1 VNASL
6 PGLNQ
11 LKFALKI
18 IGRSALRPMQG
29 RSHKPILAGER
40 DLGITFIG
48 HSSFLIQIAGLNV
61 AVDPVFA
68 DWLVLLRR
76 IRKPGI
82 RLKDLPPIDAVLLS
96 HAHMDHLNLPSLRKI
111 VRRTRRKSGRAPV
124 AIVPAGVEDLV
135 EKLGFAKVV
144 PMRWWESIRLGD
156 GGLGDSDLE
165 ITMTPAKHWGTRMLR
180 DHHRGYG
187 GYVLKAGGHSVYH
200 SGDTAYFPGFR
211 EIGERLKP
219 EIALLP
225 IGAYRPD
232 SFRSV
237 HTSPADALQGF
248 IDLRAARMI
257 PMHFG
262 TFQLSLEG
270 PDEPLP
276 ELLKAAQDAGV
287 RECMLPLGEG
297 QTWISSSGG
306 MRTNGQKP
314 ARATDVPLTT

>member
-1 VNASL
+1 M
-6 PGLNQ
+6 PDLNQ
-11 LKFALKI
+11 LKFALSI
-18 IGRSALRPMQG
+18 LGRSAFRPMRG

-61 AVDPVFA
+61 VVDPVFA
-68 DWLVLLRR
+68 KWLILLRR
-76 IRKPGI
+76 LRRPGVK
-82 RLKDLPPIDAVLLS
+82 LKDLPPIDAVLLS

-111 VRRTRRKSGRAPV
+111 IRNTLWKTGKAPV
-124 AIVPAGVEDLV
+124 AIVPSGVEDLV
-135 EKLGFAKVV
+135 ERLGFSKVIA
-144 PMRWWESIRLGD
+144 MRWWETISLTDR
-156 GGLGDSDLE
+156 LE
-165 ITMTPAKHWGTRMLR
+165 ITMTPAKHWGTRMFR

-187 GYVLKAGGHSVYH
+187 GYVLRADGHSLYH

-232 SFRSV
+232 NFRSV

-248 IDLRAARMI
+248 IDLGAARMI

-262 TFQLSLEG
+262 SFQLSMEG
-270 PDEPLP
+270 PEEPLP
-276 ELLKAAQDAGV
+276 ELLSAAQRAGRRGV
-287 RECMLPLGEG
+287 HASTGRRADVDFLGRRHADRLPGADG
-297 QTWISSSGG
+297 SDRGSGH
-306 MRTNGQKP
+306 TVLNK
-314 ARATDVPLTT
+314 RAAQF